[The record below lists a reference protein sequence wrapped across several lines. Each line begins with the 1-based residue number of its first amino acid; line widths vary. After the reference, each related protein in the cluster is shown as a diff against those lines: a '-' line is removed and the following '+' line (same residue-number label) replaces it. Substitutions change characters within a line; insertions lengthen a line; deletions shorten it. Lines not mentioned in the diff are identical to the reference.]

1 MNIICTG
8 NKEKKDFYYYLNNII
23 KHINICGSHNIYV
36 DEYVSNGIDNIDARY
51 ESLYSNKIQ
60 FDFAISIGGDGA
72 LLSAVRRM
80 KDRQLPVLGIH
91 IGNLGFLNTA
101 TKKNYIETINNILNS
116 KTIKTDNKSLVEV
129 KFTNKD
135 NKNIHFFALNEIFI
149 NQSGVSRVLS
159 LRVSIDDV
167 LLNTYRCDGLIV
179 STPTGSTAYS
189 LSAGGPIID
198 LDVNGYV
205 VTPVSPVSLSS
216 RSIVI
221 NNSSNIKITCNADI
235 SQISIFADGQESD
248 IILDGSTV
256 NIFKSKS
263 CAKII
268 RTSTDISYF
277 SRLRSQLGWN
287 K

>member
-8 NKEKKDFYYYLNNII
+8 NKEKKDFYDYLDKII
-23 KHINICGSHNIYV
+23 KHISAFGTHNIYV
-36 DEYVSNGIDNIDARY
+36 DEYVSNDIHNINARY

-116 KTIKTDNKSLVEV
+116 ETIKTDNKSLVEV

-135 NKNIHFFALNEIFI
+135 NENIHFFALNEIFI

-189 LSAGGPIID
+189 LSAGGPIVN

-221 NNSSNIKITCNADI
+221 NDSSNIKITCNADI
-235 SQISIFADGQESD
+235 SKISIFADGQESD

-256 NIFKSKS
+256 NIFKSKL
-263 CAKII
+263 CAKVIK
-268 RTSTDISYF
+268 TSTDISYF